1 MRTRYIATFAETIRT
16 DPVTLAREYLSA
28 RDATDHEFQTDE
40 ARDAYVDVLLALG
53 RFQHRNA
60 FAQALAKLDAPA
72 KPTKDDREDLTLRAI
87 AWSFGEGPTFAGFT
101 DDTTWNGFIN
111 VQVPVSTWPYV
122 LAELIA
128 GAVGDDGMI
137 EEYKRLTVSKG
148 LVCLSQGFTT
158 SEVEPTWTRFFPDY
172 PIETMVPI
180 PQTWSDMSWRHE
192 TAPSFG
198 PCVGPMGE
206 AAQIWID
213 YQERSMREF
222 PETGRFTFSRRDA
235 VGELTVIYAGEDYDE
250 ALRHVAIENLAC
262 SFANRLAQQLETSDW
277 QEMRVRNRTI
287 TAGTCASH
295 DFLDAN
301 IAMLE
306 AWRETRASTFSDD
319 ADAEAMI
326 QDLERV
332 NAAWAI
338 ATRYYLSAS
347 EEGAR
352 FDEWRTTG
360 RDVQSLAAEG
370 IELGT
375 VPSSDSAGRAYSVGF
390 IEGNERGWIVNVGN
404 SSRAFVHMID
414 AEQHLWSTYASVEYG
429 PSERV
434 HI

>member
-28 RDATDHEFQTDE
+28 RDATEHEFQTDE
-40 ARDAYVDVLLALG
+40 ARDAYVDVLSALG
-53 RFQHRNA
+53 RFQHRAA
-60 FAQALAKLDAPA
+60 FARALAQLDAPA
-72 KPTKDDREDLTLRAI
+72 TPTKDDRENLPLRPI

-101 DDTTWNGFIN
+101 DDTTWNGFLN
-111 VQVPVSTWPYV
+111 VLVPVSTWPYV

-128 GAVGDDGMI
+128 GAEGDAATI
-137 EEYKRLTVSKG
+137 EEYKRLRPAKG
-148 LVCLSQGFTT
+148 LVCISHGFTT
-158 SEVEPTWTRFFPDY
+158 SEVKPEWTMFFPDF

-180 PQTWSDMSWRHE
+180 PETWSNMSWRHE

-213 YQERSMREF
+213 YEQPSMREF
-222 PETGRFTFSRRDA
+222 PELGRFTFSRRDA
-235 VGELTVIYAGEDYDE
+235 VGELTVVYAGDDYDE
-250 ALRHVAIENLAC
+250 ALGHVAIESLAC
-262 SFANRLAQQLETSDW
+262 SFANRLAEQLEPSDW
-277 QEMRVRNRTI
+277 QEMRLRNRTI
-287 TAGTCASH
+287 AAATCASH
-295 DFLDAN
+295 DFVDAN

-306 AWRETRASTFSDD
+306 AWRETRAAGRPED

-326 QDLERV
+326 QDLKHV

-338 ATRYYLSAS
+338 ATRCYLTAS

-360 RDVQSLAAEG
+360 RDVQSLSAEG
-370 IELGT
+370 IDLGT
-375 VPSSDSAGRAYSVGF
+375 VPPSDSAGRAYSAGF
-390 IEGNERGWIVNVGN
+390 MEANGKGWIVNVGN
-404 SSRAFVHMID
+404 SSKAFVHLID